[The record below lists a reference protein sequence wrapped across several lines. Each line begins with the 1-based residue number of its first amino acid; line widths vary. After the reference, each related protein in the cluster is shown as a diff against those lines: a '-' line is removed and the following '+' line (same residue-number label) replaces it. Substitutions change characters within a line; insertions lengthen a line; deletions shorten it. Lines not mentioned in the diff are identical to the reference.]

1 MDCEIQLFGAFRD
14 FDDSG
19 KLMIQIQDKSTVLE
33 IKNQILVH
41 LKTKSKARVDVEAL
55 MKVSMIATGSQ
66 LLQDHDVV
74 EINFQKSLAILP
86 PVCGG

>member
-1 MDCEIQLFGAFRD
+1 MECEIQLFGAFRD

-19 KLMIQIQDKSTVLE
+19 KIVLQMQNQTTVFE
-33 IKNQILVH
+33 IKNQILKH
-41 LKTKSKARVDVEAL
+41 LKTKSKLGIDIEAL
-55 MKVSMIATGSQ
+55 MKVSMIATDNQ

-74 EINFQKSLAILP
+74 DFNSQKTLAILP